1 MSHKCSKK
9 KKKKWMK
16 ELVNNRETFTRL
28 YNNYRI
34 MKLSR
39 INFNVEDE
47 ALVENAFNIITDEF
61 ELWGFKKFVKEY
73 NIEVV

>member
-1 MSHKCSKK
+1 
-9 KKKKWMK
+9 
-16 ELVNNRETFTRL
+16 
-28 YNNYRI
+28 